1 MRTIKFRGKRLD
13 NDEWVYGFL
22 YQLELLPCGGL
33 GTMILTDD
41 DNCESDAISP
51 FNLAFRKGVDLFMVD
66 PDTVGQFTGLQDAEC
81 VDIYEGDLLL
91 SQECGEVF
99 EVIYDAPHFVLN
111 DNDLGYRFLNH
122 PGNFMVIGTTHDIEK
137 GGQV

>member
-1 MRTIKFRGKRLD
+1 MRTIKFRGKTMM
-13 NDEWVYGFL
+13 NPEWVHGD
-22 YQLELLPCGGL
+22 LLNFGNNVLSIGCYTPNGYE
-33 GTMILTDD
+33 MMRRI
-41 DNCESDAISP
+41 
-51 FNLAFRKGVDLFMVD
+51 D
-66 PDTVGQFTGLQDAEC
+66 PLTVGQFTGLQDAEG

-122 PGNFMVIGTTHDIEK
+122 PGNFMVIGTTHDIEE
-137 GGQV
+137 GGEV